1 MEMSPEMSLEGRRAV
16 VAAAASGIGRM
27 SAVALAKAGAEVVLL
42 DLDGPAVTEL
52 ADELRAAGHAA
63 TAYQVDLTDVAGVR
77 RVADEV
83 ARSTPSVDVLFSNVG
98 APSPHGIDDITEEQ
112 WQRAIDINL
121 KSGFFVTQAFLPL
134 LRASGRGGSVIYTS
148 SAAGLTG
155 SYTTPLYSL
164 AKAGLIGLTKS
175 LCAVLAP
182 ENIRVNAIC
191 PGPVNTPMLPGFLAK
206 PPDAADSVAEVYS
219 SRVPL
224 GRVAEPQEIARAVV
238 FLASDAA
245 SFVTGVALPVDG
257 GYTAV

>member
-1 MEMSPEMSLEGRRAV
+1 MTLKGRRAV
-16 VAAAASGIGRM
+16 VAAAGSGIGRM
-27 SAVALAKAGAEVVLL
+27 SAVALAQAGAEVVLL
-42 DLDGPAVTEL
+42 DLNGEAVTTL
-52 ADELRAAGHAA
+52 ADDLREAGHAA
-63 TAYQVDLTDVAGVR
+63 TAHQCDLTDVAGIR
-77 RVADEV
+77 RLAEQL
-83 ARSTPSVDVLFSNVG
+83 ASGGASVDVLLSNVG

-112 WQRAIDINL
+112 WQRTVDINL
-121 KSGFFVTQAFLPL
+121 KSGFFVTQAILPL
-134 LRASGRGGSVIYTS
+134 IRSTGRGGSIIYTS

-164 AKAGLIGLTKS
+164 AKAGLVGLTKS

-206 PPDAADSVAEVYS
+206 PPDEADSVAQVYS

-224 GRVAEPQEIARAVV
+224 GRVAEPEEIAQAVV

>member
-1 MEMSPEMSLEGRRAV
+1 MTLHGRSAV

-27 SAVALAKAGAEVVLL
+27 SAIALAEAGAAVALI
-42 DLDGPAVTEL
+42 DLDGGAVHRL
-52 ADELRAAGHAA
+52 ADELRSAGHEAVGFQA
-63 TAYQVDLTDVAGVR
+63 DLTDVGRVR
-77 RVADEV
+77 RLAVEV
-83 ARSTPSVDVLFSNVG
+83 GEGMPAVDILLSNVG
-98 APSPHGIDDITEEQ
+98 APNPHGIDNITEQE

-121 KSGFFVTQAFLPL
+121 KAGFFVTQAFLPL
-134 LRASGRGGSVIYTS
+134 IRATGRGGSVIYTS
-148 SAAGLTG
+148 SAAGLVG

-164 AKAGLIGLTKS
+164 TKAGLIGLTKS
-175 LCAVLAP
+175 LCSVLAP
-182 ENIRVNAIC
+182 EAIRVNAVC

-224 GRVAEPQEIARAVV
+224 GRIAEPEEIARAVV

>member
-1 MEMSPEMSLEGRRAV
+1 MTLEGRSAV

-27 SAVALAKAGAEVVLL
+27 SAEALARAGAAVGLI
-42 DLDGPAVTEL
+42 DLDGPAVQEVVE
-52 ADELRAAGHAA
+52 ALRAQGLQA
-63 TAYQVDLTDVAGVR
+63 TAHQADLTDLPSIR
-77 RVADEV
+77 RVAAEV
-83 ARSTPSVDVLFSNVG
+83 AASTPAVDILLCNVG
-98 APSPHGIDDITEEQ
+98 APNPHGIDDITEEQ
-112 WQRAIDINL
+112 WQRSIDINL

-134 LRASGRGGSVIYTS
+134 MRATGRGGSVIYTS
-148 SAAGLTG
+148 SAAGLVG

-164 AKAGLIGLTKS
+164 TKAGLIGLTNS
-175 LCAVLAP
+175 LCTVLAP
-182 ENIRVNAIC
+182 EGIRVNAVC

-206 PPDAADSVAEVYS
+206 ASADAGSVAEVYA

-224 GRVAEPQEIARAVV
+224 GRVAEPEEIAQAVL